1 MRAPSQ
7 IFACPNLSI
16 LSTQRPPHPDGTGCS
31 LAFPS
36 GGSVLAVLGK
46 LCSQPLQCHSSWP
59 ARLDAGP
66 LCPHSE
72 PHLFAPVPPP
82 LLATQDFQPSLF
94 LCQVCFKPQ
103 GLTSTHSAPQQGQV
117 ASATAWQ
124 RARWGP
130 LTHRCPPCYSKERG
144 PRPFWRNTSS
154 LLSWDPPPMAVS
166 HSSCNLAIPVGPW
179 FP

>member
-66 LCPHSE
+66 LCPTLS
-72 PHLFAPVPPP
+72 PTS
-82 LLATQDFQPSLF
+82 LLQSPTSLSY
-94 LCQVCFKPQ
+94 P
-103 GLTSTHSAPQQGQV
+103 GLPALAV
-117 ASATAWQ
+117 
-124 RARWGP
+124 P
-130 LTHRCPPCYSKERG
+130 LTGLLQAPGSHLYTLSPSAG
-144 PRPFWRNTSS
+144 PGCLSNSLAEGKVGAFNTQMPSV
-154 LLSWDPPPMAVS
+154 LL
-166 HSSCNLAIPVGPW
+166 
-179 FP
+179 